1 MPGYDGRG
9 PEGAGPN
16 GRGMG
21 PCGEGKNYSGRGFF
35 GGWGGRRRWWRS
47 FRRPGFFS
55 VDEKGSLDAEKR
67 WLASQLEAVDK
78 RLTEINKDE

>member
-1 MPGYDGRG
+1 MPGFDGSG
-9 PEGAGPN
+9 PEGTGPN

-21 PCGEGKNYSGRGFF
+21 LCGEGRNYSLRGFF

-47 FRRPGFFS
+47 NRGSGFFS

-67 WLASQLEAVDK
+67 RLTSQLEAVDK
-78 RLTEINKDE
+78 RLSEIKNN